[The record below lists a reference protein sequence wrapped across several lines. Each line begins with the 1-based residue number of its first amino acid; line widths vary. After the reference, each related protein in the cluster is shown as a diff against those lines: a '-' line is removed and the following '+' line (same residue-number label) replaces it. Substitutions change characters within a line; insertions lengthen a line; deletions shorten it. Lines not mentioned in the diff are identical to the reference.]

1 MKKLLLVPVF
11 LVSFL
16 ASSSVYAVEGV
27 AVIDMRTA
35 VLATQVST
43 ATFKALEEEAEYAG
57 NVEQAQL
64 LQSDRQ
70 ALAEKL
76 QKDGETLSQNEVAQ
90 MQRDIQAKTKDLE
103 FIVGKIQAKQNE
115 TADKVFRDLNPSLQK
130 ILSELIAA
138 KEVKVLLGRD
148 NVLFAD
154 TALDLTDDVTSM
166 LDVAAADSPDK
177 K

>member
-16 ASSSVYAVEGV
+16 ASVSAYAVEGL
-27 AVIDMRTA
+27 AVIDMRSA
-35 VLATQVST
+35 VLGTQVST

-70 ALAEKL
+70 TIAEKL
-76 QKDGETLSQNEVAQ
+76 QKDGETLSQDEVAQ
-90 MQRDIQAKTKDLE
+90 MQRDIQAKSKDLE

-138 KEVKVLLGRD
+138 KEVKVLLSRD
-148 NVLFAD
+148 NILFAD

-166 LDVAAADSPDK
+166 LDVAAADSADK

>member
-57 NVEQAQL
+57 NVELAQL

-76 QKDGETLSQNEVAQ
+76 QKDGETLSQDEVAQ

-166 LDVAAADSPDK
+166 LDVAAADSADK

>member
-1 MKKLLLVPVF
+1 MKKLLLALVF

-76 QKDGETLSQNEVAQ
+76 QKDGETLSQDEVAQ

-166 LDVAAADSPDK
+166 LDVAAADSADK

>member
-1 MKKLLLVPVF
+1 MKKLLFVPLLIATLISAYPAF
-11 LVSFL
+11 
-16 ASSSVYAVEGV
+16 AAEGV
-27 AVIDMRTA
+27 AVIDMRNA
-35 VLATQVST
+35 VLGTQV
-43 ATFKALEEEAEYAG
+43 AQDAFKALEEETDYAA
-57 NVEQAQL
+57 NIEKATL
-64 LQSDRQ
+64 LQTERQ

-76 QKDGETLSQNEVAQ
+76 QKDGETLSQEEIAG
-90 MQRDIQAKTKDLE
+90 MQRDIQEKGKDIE
-103 FIVGKIQAKQNE
+103 FIVGKIQAKQTE

-138 KEVKVLLGRD
+138 KEVTLLLSRE

-166 LDVAAADSPDK
+166 LDVAANGADK

>member
-1 MKKLLLVPVF
+1 
-11 LVSFL
+11 
-16 ASSSVYAVEGV
+16 VEGV
-27 AVIDMRTA
+27 GVIDMRTA

-43 ATFKALEEEAEYAG
+43 ATFKALEEESEYAG

-70 ALAEKL
+70 AIAEKL
-76 QKDGETLSQNEVAQ
+76 QKDGETLSQDEIAQ

-138 KEVKVLLGRD
+138 KEIKILLGRD

-166 LDVAAADSPDK
+166 LDVAAADGADK

>member
-166 LDVAAADSPDK
+166 LDVAAADSADK